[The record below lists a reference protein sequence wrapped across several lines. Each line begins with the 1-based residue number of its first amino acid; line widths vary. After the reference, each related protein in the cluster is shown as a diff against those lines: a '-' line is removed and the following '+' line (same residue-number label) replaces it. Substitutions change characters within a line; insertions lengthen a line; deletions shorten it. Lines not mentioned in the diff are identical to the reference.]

1 MLNIFFSNEF
11 MTISPKIKGFA
22 LIFSI
27 FLILSSCGLKKKGM
41 DSRKTPSSGTERA
54 KVNIKEGRGI
64 SIGSLGKGLG
74 KTSYEF
80 ATSNPMWRATLEII
94 DFIPLSTIDYS
105 GGMII
110 SEWYQDSSSPETAIK
125 ISIRFLS
132 NEIAANNLKIIVHEK
147 KCSDNQACSTRV
159 LQRSKIKEELIVS
172 IIKKAALLERET
184 KKK

>member
-1 MLNIFFSNEF
+1 
-11 MTISPKIKGFA
+11 
-22 LIFSI
+22 
-27 FLILSSCGLKKKGM
+27 M
-41 DSRKTPSSGTERA
+41 DTRKTPVSGTERA
-54 KVNIKEGRGI
+54 KKNLEEGRGI
-64 SIGSLGKGLG
+64 SLNRLGKGIG

-132 NEIAANNLKIIVHEK
+132 NEIAANNLKITIHER
-147 KCSDNQACSTRV
+147 KCISNQTCSTRL
-159 LQRSKIKEELIVS
+159 LQRSKIKEELVVS
-172 IIKKAALLERET
+172 IIKKAALLEQE
-184 KKK
+184 KKKK